1 MGLNDDIFKHYSID
15 QGSVEKL
22 LEMWKHFYPKDEPT
36 YTDPNKIYLNKKYTE
51 VTSYQL
57 LFVLAE
63 KIFNKYWLDR
73 FYIQG
78 FELRSIEFMDLLSKK
93 FIEKKDPNP
102 VAKKELFSDIEEE
115 SEKPKKERATKKVV
129 KKK

>member
-1 MGLNDDIFKHYSID
+1 
-15 QGSVEKL
+15 SVEKL